1 MNRID
6 NVIEIAKSS
15 HQMPL
20 LLSFLVGLF
29 VIKRSRGVELYED
42 DIVGDNVPTTL
53 IEGIGR

>member
-1 MNRID
+1 MDRID
-6 NVIEIAKSS
+6 HVIEIAKSS

-20 LLSFLVGLF
+20 LLSFLAGLF
-29 VIKRSRGVELYED
+29 VIKHSRDIELYED

>member
-1 MNRID
+1 MDRID
-6 NVIEIAKSS
+6 HVIEIAKSS

-29 VIKRSRGVELYED
+29 VIKHSRDIELYED